1 MYNFDLEDVRFEEVM
16 DQDSAVLEALE
27 RVDRGLFDNPE
38 NRDEDLEALY
48 EH

>member
-1 MYNFDLEDVRFEEVM
+1 MYNFDDVSFDELM

-27 RVDRGLFDNPE
+27 RVDRGLFDAPE
-38 NRDEDLEALY
+38 GKDEDVEAIY

>member
-1 MYNFDLEDVRFEEVM
+1 MYNFDLDDVRFEEIM

-38 NRDEDLEALY
+38 SKDEDLEALY